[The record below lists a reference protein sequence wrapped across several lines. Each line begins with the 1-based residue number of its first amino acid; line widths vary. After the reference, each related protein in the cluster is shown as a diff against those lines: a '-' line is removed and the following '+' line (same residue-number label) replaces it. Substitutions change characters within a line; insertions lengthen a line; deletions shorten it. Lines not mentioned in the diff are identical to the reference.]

1 MLSMI
6 KKIIL
11 AICLVTC
18 WFFPLQNSYAGIN
31 WGNVIGKVAEE
42 AIGRNVRIDKDLKK
56 QLFKKTY
63 VAPITV
69 VYPDGKYNHGVI
81 SYLGEDEE
89 HKTAYHKYKIYL
101 SEPTTLEL
109 HFISYVNNLLEIKMV
124 DSDENVIGPFERRIY
139 NDEEPFT
146 ESVTLDR
153 GEYVLIVYK
162 VRSSGRRTNTGKYRF
177 KFSKESF
184 E

>member
-1 MLSMI
+1 MN
-6 KKIIL
+6 KKFVII
-11 AICLVTC
+11 ACLISCCLIPV
-18 WFFPLQNSYAGIN
+18 QYSYAGIN
-31 WGNVIGKVAEE
+31 WGNIIGKVAEDT
-42 AIGRNVRIDKDLKK
+42 IGRNVKIDRNLKK
-56 QLFKKTY
+56 QLCKKTY
-63 VAPITV
+63 VAPTTV
-69 VYPDGKYNHGVI
+69 VYPNGKYNNGVI

-89 HKTAYHKYKIYL
+89 NKTVYHKYKIYL

-109 HFISYVNNLLEIKMV
+109 HFISHVNNIMEIKMI
-124 DSDENVIGPFERRIY
+124 DSDENVIRPFERRIR

-153 GEYVLIVYK
+153 GEYMFIVYK
-162 VRSSGRRTNTGKYRF
+162 LSSSGRYTNTGKYRF